1 MVENYDEDVKMY
13 YREELLT
20 KKEESAQD
28 ASLDMSYA
36 GWEIDIPNIAAMPN
50 EEYAMARR
58 HGLGGSD
65 ASIVLGVNPYKT
77 IQELIEEKARDT
89 LTEEEKAVGD
99 KVAVRKGRDL
109 EPLIIQ
115 KFEKAFGMKTWK
127 PIDMYVCKQ
136 FPYLK
141 MNFDGV
147 TGEPGAYIPAEI
159 KVVTARGERHYN
171 PSKAIYIE
179 GEGLKPLPENVSQH
193 NISIQ
198 SKAAHYG
205 IPPYYYTQLQQE
217 IMASG
222 APYGYLS
229 TLYDKD
235 WILRTYFAWRDDAV
249 IQDIIVQGYKTWEAV
264 VALNPDRELQ

>member
-1 MVENYDEDVKMY
+1 MEESYAEVKAY

-20 KKEESAQD
+20 KKESAAQE

-36 GWEIDIPNIAAMPN
+36 GWEIDIANISALEN
-50 EEYAMARR
+50 EEYAKARR

-77 IQELIEEKARDT
+77 LKELIEEKARDE
-89 LTEEEKAVGD
+89 LTEEEKAVGE
-99 KVAVRKGRDL
+99 KTAVRKGRDL

-115 KFEKAFGMKTWK
+115 KFEKAFGLKTWK
-127 PIDMYVCKQ
+127 PIDMYVCKE

-141 MNFDGV
+141 MNFDGI
-147 TGEPGAYIPAEI
+147 TGGPGAYIPAEI

-171 PSKAIYIE
+171 PTKAIYTE
-179 GEGLKPLPENVSQH
+179 GQGFQPLPIDVSKN

-222 APYGYLS
+222 ATYGYLS

-235 WILRTYFAWRDDAV
+235 WILRTYFAWRDDRV

-264 VALNPDRELQ
+264 VKLNPDRAL

>member
-1 MVENYDEDVKMY
+1 MDNNNYDEVKAH

-20 KKEESAQD
+20 KKESAAQE

-36 GWEIDIPNIAAMPN
+36 GWEIDVPNIAALEN
-50 EEYAMARR
+50 EDYAKARR

-65 ASIVLGVNPYKT
+65 ASIVLGVNPYKNV
-77 IQELIEEKARDT
+77 QELIQEKARDE
-89 LTEEEKAVGD
+89 LTAEEKAVGD

-115 KFEKAFGMKTWK
+115 KFEKAFGVKAWK
-127 PIDMYVCKQ
+127 PIDMYKCTQ

-141 MNFDGV
+141 MNFDGII
-147 TGEPGAYIPAEI
+147 GEPGAYIPAEI
-159 KVVTARGERHYN
+159 KVVTAKGERHYN

-179 GEGLKPLPENVSQH
+179 GEGVRPLPENVSTH

-222 APYGYLS
+222 AQYGYLS
-229 TLYDKD
+229 TLYDRD

-249 IQDIIVQGYKTWEAV
+249 IQDIILQGFKTWEAV
-264 VALNPDRELQ
+264 VKLNPDRAIQ

>member
-1 MVENYDEDVKMY
+1 MQENYDEDVKRY

-20 KKEESAQD
+20 KKEESAQS

-36 GWEIDIPNIAAMPN
+36 GWEIDVPNIAAMPN

-58 HGLGGSD
+58 YGLGGSD
-65 ASIVLGVNPYKT
+65 SSIVLGVNPYKT
-77 IQELIEEKARDT
+77 IQELIDEKARDT
-89 LTEEEKAVGD
+89 LTEEEKAVGELT
-99 KVAVRKGRDL
+99 AVRKGRDL

-115 KFEKAFGMKTWK
+115 KFEQAFGLKTWK
-127 PIDMYVCKQ
+127 PIDMYVCKE

-147 TGEPGAYIPAEI
+147 TGKPGAYIPAEI
-159 KVVTARGERHYN
+159 KVVTAKGERHYN
-171 PSKAIYIE
+171 PSRAIYIE
-179 GEGLKPLPENVSQH
+179 GEGMRPLPENVSQN

-229 TLYDKD
+229 TLYDRD

-249 IQDIIVQGYKTWEAV
+249 IQDIIVQGYKAWEAV
-264 VALNPDRELQ
+264 VALNPEREL

>member
-1 MVENYDEDVKMY
+1 MLVDYEEEVKMH

-20 KKEESAQD
+20 KKEQSAQD

-36 GWEIDIPNIAAMPN
+36 GWVIDVPNIAAMEN
-50 EEYAMARR
+50 EEYAKARR
-58 HGLGGSD
+58 YGFGGSD
-65 ASIVLGVNPYKT
+65 ASILLGVNPYKT
-77 IQELIEEKARDT
+77 IQELIQEKARDE
-89 LTEEEKAVGD
+89 LTAEEKAVGE
-99 KVAVRKGRDL
+99 KVAVKKGRDL
-109 EPLIIQ
+109 EPLIIK
-115 KFEKAFGMKTWK
+115 KFEEAFGLKTWK
-127 PIDMYVCKQ
+127 PIDMYKCLE

-159 KVVTARGERHYN
+159 KVITAKGERHYN
-171 PSKAIYIE
+171 PTKAIYTE
-179 GEGLKPLPENVSQH
+179 GKGMQPYPENVSQH

-198 SKAAHYG
+198 TKAAHYG

-229 TLYDKD
+229 ALYDKD
-235 WILRTYFAWRDDAV
+235 WIMRTYFVWRDDNV
-249 IQDIIVQGYKTWEAV
+249 IKDIILQGHKRWQEV
-264 VALNPDRELQ
+264 VALNPERAI